1 MKMFL
6 IAVLM
11 TGAAFADAIT
21 DWNSIMRALINAETG
36 QAQSRY
42 GAITHLAIFD
52 AVNAITQDYKP
63 YLTGITA
70 PAGAS
75 PEAAAAAAAHHVL
88 RHYFPNSA
96 ANLDTDLVG
105 SLGRIPDG
113 PAKTNGVNVGRAAAT
128 AMIAKRANDGSATVM
143 AYTPK
148 SGIGFWQPTPPAFQA
163 GAFLHWGKMAPFGL
177 ARPDQFRPK
186 APPPLTSNEYK
197 RHYDEVKSVGST
209 FSTDRPQ
216 DRTDIAR
223 FAAMTSPTNLWNSVA
238 VQLSQAHGLSLSE
251 NARMFALLNMA
262 IADAG
267 IAVFEAKYHYHLW
280 RPVTAIR
287 AGNMDPNPNT
297 EGDPGFST
305 FIPTPPYPAYP
316 SGFGG
321 LSNAGS
327 YIVER
332 FFGGNR
338 HTITLTNPA
347 LPGVVLQYTKIRQL
361 TDDHADARIYSG
373 IHYRFDQEG
382 AEVLGANVA
391 RYIKQNHLRCA
402 RADQCG
408 DSDEDDDQDALP

>member
-1 MKMFL
+1 
-6 IAVLM
+6 
-11 TGAAFADAIT
+11 
-21 DWNSIMRALINAETG
+21 
-36 QAQSRY
+36 
-42 GAITHLAIFD
+42 
-52 AVNAITQDYKP
+52 
-63 YLTGITA
+63 
-70 PAGAS
+70 
-75 PEAAAAAAAHHVL
+75 
-88 RHYFPNSA
+88 
-96 ANLDTDLVG
+96 
-105 SLGRIPDG
+105 
-113 PAKTNGVNVGRAAAT
+113 
-128 AMIAKRANDGSATVM
+128 
-143 AYTPK
+143 
-148 SGIGFWQPTPPAFQA
+148 
-163 GAFLHWGKMAPFGL
+163 
-177 ARPDQFRPK
+177 
-186 APPPLTSNEYK
+186 
-197 RHYDEVKSVGST
+197 
-209 FSTDRPQ
+209 
-216 DRTDIAR
+216 
-223 FAAMTSPTNLWNSVA
+223 MTSPTNLWNSVA

-361 TDDHADARIYSG
+361 PTTMPMRASTPESTTALIRRRPRSLAQTWHATSNRTIFDALAPIS
-373 IHYRFDQEG
+373 
-382 AEVLGANVA
+382 AEIAT
-391 RYIKQNHLRCA
+391 RTTTR
-402 RADQCG
+402 
-408 DSDEDDDQDALP
+408 DALP